1 MATDGAKVPDNFVKL
16 EPKASLH
23 GLPVD
28 TGVEEVMCLHSSDTD
43 EDDV

>member
-28 TGVEEVMCLHSSDTD
+28 SGVEEVMSLHSIDTD
-43 EDDV
+43 DL

>member
-28 TGVEEVMCLHSSDTD
+28 TGVEEVMCSHSMI
-43 EDDV
+43 DDV

>member
-28 TGVEEVMCLHSSDTD
+28 SGVEEVMSLHSKDTND
-43 EDDV
+43 L